1 MASVTARLAGSA
13 FAWRLTAAF
22 VATLIVI
29 GSAQYLVGSRQ
40 FTQRMHEQTLAGYSG
55 DARVLTRIHTEGGWG
70 AVAELLGHISHRPSV
85 IAAGIVG
92 PDDVVVL
99 TGSDAQFGGHAEMQQ
114 GEALHD
120 GDAADTDAATHADDA
135 MADEA
140 PPADVPAHEG
150 AEAPHF
156 VTGSHVRGADRSLVH
171 EARSTGHAQYRI
183 HREHAAAVAI
193 YAVPVEAFGEDHT
206 LVVETEMHALAEQL
220 TSLRTT
226 LLAGL
231 VMAVLLG
238 IPLFYLIGGRRFS
251 ALMRHHQRRA
261 VRDALTDLSNH
272 RAFQETIREEVD
284 RARATGS
291 PLTLALIDL
300 DGFKLINDTMGHR
313 RGDELLAQVG
323 AILAA
328 GRAGDQPFRVG
339 GDEFALLLPDTD
351 VQGARVVAERLRS
364 RITEQIPEVGAS
376 VGMAELGVD
385 ADDVEALL
393 ACADAA
399 MYRAKRRGRSLVVAF
414 ADLDPA
420 EADAALTKGT
430 ALRALIEDGDMH
442 VAFQPVVDLDDDS
455 VIGYEALARLP
466 QVAGFSGPAEAFETA
481 ERLGLVPELD
491 AICRR
496 AVLGRAGDLPD
507 SASLFLNVAPA
518 ALDHDLLDWEQLG
531 RDVVAAGLTPSR
543 VVIEL
548 TERSRVAASVLRRE
562 VVAARAAGFRIAVD
576 DVGAGWTGFE
586 ALRATEPDVIKID
599 RAIVANAATDDSC
612 RATLIAVLV
621 YAEVIGAQVIGEG
634 VEDVAMLELLRNPDI
649 AQVTSARVW
658 GVQGYLFGKP
668 ATVPTAPCRSAV
680 SL

>member
-1 MASVTARLAGSA
+1 MASATARPTRST

-22 VATLIVI
+22 VTTLIVI

-55 DARVLTRIHTEGGWG
+55 DVRVLGHVHVVGGWE
-70 AVAELLGHISHRPSV
+70 AVHELVGHISHRPAV
-85 IAAGIVG
+85 VAAGIVG
-92 PDDVVVL
+92 PDDTVVL
-99 TGSDAQFGGHAEMQQ
+99 TGSDAAFGGHAEMQ
-114 GEALHD
+114 
-120 GDAADTDAATHADDA
+120 DDA
-135 MADEA
+135 EKHDDAEMHDDTEMHDADE
-140 PPADVPAHEG
+140 PDHPGHGD
-150 AEAPHF
+150 APHF
-156 VTGSHVRGADRSLVH
+156 VTGQEVWGTDQRIVH
-171 EARSTGHAQYRI
+171 AARATGSPQFRI
-183 HREHAAAVAI
+183 DREHTDAVAV
-193 YAVPVEAFGEDHT
+193 YAVPVELFGEPHM
-206 LVVETEMHALAEQL
+206 LLVETEMHVLAAQL
-220 TSLRTT
+220 DSLRTT

-272 RAFQETIREEVD
+272 RAFQEQVRHEVD
-284 RARATGS
+284 AARATGS

-313 RGDELLAQVG
+313 RGDELLAEVG
-323 AILAA
+323 AILAS
-328 GRAGDQPFRVG
+328 GRAVDQPFRVG
-339 GDEFALLLPDTD
+339 GDEFALLLPGTD
-351 VQGARVVAERLRS
+351 IEGARVVAERLRS
-364 RITEQIPEVGAS
+364 RITQQIPEVGAS
-376 VGMAELGVD
+376 FGMAELGVD

-430 ALRALIEDGDMH
+430 ALRALIDEGDMQ
-442 VAFQPVVDLDDDS
+442 VAFQPVVDLDDGS

-466 QVAGFSGPAEAFETA
+466 EVAGFTGPAEAFETA

-491 AICRR
+491 ALCRR
-496 AVLGRAGDLPD
+496 AVLARADDLPHD
-507 SASLFLNVAPA
+507 ASLFLNVAPA

-531 RDVVAAGLTPSR
+531 RDVQAVGLHPSR

-586 ALRATEPDVIKID
+586 ALRATEPDIIKID
-599 RAIVANAATDDSC
+599 RAITANAAIDESC
-612 RATLIAVLV
+612 RATLVAVLV
-621 YAEVIGAQVIGEG
+621 YAEVIGAHVIGEG
-634 VEDVAMLELLRNPDI
+634 VEDTSMLELLQNPDV
-649 AQVTSARVW
+649 AEVTSARVW
-658 GVQGYLFGKP
+658 GVQGYFFGKP
-668 ATVPTAPCRSAV
+668 AAVPTAPCRSTI